1 MVYFKEQSEIRNGAD
16 TKTIA
21 LEFQGKIVL
30 GKFVDRERPTYLDT
44 MNEYYKK
51 QLGDAF
57 TPYTG

>member
-1 MVYFKEQSEIRNGAD
+1 MKYFKEQGEIRHGAD

-44 MNEYYKK
+44 MNEYYSRH
-51 QLGDAF
+51 LGE
-57 TPYTG
+57 TYIPYTG